1 MGAGFGGGVIK
12 WEGVL
17 ICYFRLACERAWFV
31 GIEAFSK
38 GYKAVKKYISRV
50 TQRCS
55 VFNIVMFKYSLTEER
70 VVYLTTDTDCFF
82 FISKISYL
90 IKALIVYYSAEL
102 NYPQNAMNIVISTKY
117 SFPTKRTTTKKPN

>member
-1 MGAGFGGGVIK
+1 MMGAGFGGGVIK

-70 VVYLTTDTDCFF
+70 VVYLTTDTDCSFY
-82 FISKISYL
+82 K
-90 IKALIVYYSAEL
+90 
-102 NYPQNAMNIVISTKY
+102 QN
-117 SFPTKRTTTKKPN
+117 